1 LVSRLFNDIRDKY
14 RVVLISF
21 VLLFTLIS
29 PHKAHAAVNLT
40 KISLYNDNPKSP
52 RKFEEPITPLNF
64 INKQLLNRTKEDEI
78 PVFGIMKCSQSKCDN
93 YRAPPL
99 KNVTIEEE
107 QSQSGIYEPQEELTE
122 QSEDV
127 RTSGDKVSVMATKPK
142 AAPKV
147 VPKNIPK
154 NNTGKPAVKNAAVN
168 KKETPV
174 KNKPP
179 PFVYKYTQVDTSVVG
194 LSINDRLHYDFEIIV
209 WPNGNVSYP
218 IKTLCELLDISYTQN
233 HVNNTVSFIHPKTGE
248 FTEVDPQHSRIY
260 LSNKV
265 IEVNNPKIIF
275 VKEGFLVSDDVFLS
289 KELAEY
295 IFDAKISFS
304 KEKYYAQLETDRLLK
319 SIELLDKQKNEKTLY
334 EEEFL
339 SAKTVKPNRLFN
351 IKQLDI
357 GANSSL
363 NDYKSDSA
371 SITAHSSNINLASE
385 GYLLGGKY
393 NVGTSANYSGSTAD
407 MGNFI
412 ATLSYIGARIET
424 VLGSTFA
431 RLSDLVLPGVNLLG
445 IRTGTL
451 GAVNSSI
458 ALPRLITGRA
468 DDNTS
473 VELFL
478 NDVYTDRQDVEKG
491 RFEFETLNY
500 PAGSF
505 VNIRVEQV
513 NPDGTRKV
521 VFKRDFA
528 QDRDLLAPKQ
538 KEFVGFSGIDSL
550 LTSNKF
556 SIFGKNRRSEN
567 EQPIKYITG
576 FKYRQG
582 ITKRLNLGGEFA
594 HSIRLKTP
602 LNEISDE
609 TTSARNL
616 RQSSTSSGFSGGLT
630 ANYIPYDDLRI
641 TSEAAFSRAKSKLK
655 SEPNKTDFGTYSAI
669 NVEREKYRIYSK
681 VFYYGSDYY
690 SAGYSDNIDKRGYE
704 FTSDFDISPLNFSAS
719 AVKYTSN
726 LDKYFPGGLAYIEN
740 FDINIRGKINEHK
753 SLKIGARSAK
763 AKNSIYFDNQTDFN
777 LTWNIKANDRLALE
791 LAFIQTRIKKKNYVT
806 KARSSSVFNRL
817 NTSVDIDAGKVGIV
831 RVVHQ
836 ASAGDPEDRI
846 LIGKSPP
853 IYKEVNVKLDR
864 SKLPWKNITVSPN
877 VGYRYSGDKG
887 FLYGVDIGYKNLS
900 IRYSYNST
908 FTGGSPHSRSHAVS
922 FNFSKAVNFG
932 APKING
938 AKAGNNLAFNPEN
951 GIIKGSVYLDK
962 NQNGVRDEGEEGI
975 PDIDVKL
982 KDMFTVKTDKKGSY
996 IIPNLASR
1004 SYVIGLDKDTLP
1016 VIYTP
1021 TTVDYSVNVKR
1032 EKVYEVNLGVIVT
1045 PGSISGKVTVENNP
1059 AGPDVI
1065 VQLLNKEGK
1074 EVKYTTTDST
1084 GGYYFG
1090 AVAPGDYHVVID
1102 KNYLDYKGLQ
1112 VKGNPE
1118 QSVNVPFITD
1128 DFYDAEGIDFNLIP
1142 KQGEVKIF
1150 DNTTKISKL

>member
-1 LVSRLFNDIRDKY
+1 MNDIRDKY
-14 RVVLISF
+14 RVVLISI
-21 VLLFTLIS
+21 VLLFTLVS

-52 RKFEEPITPLNF
+52 RKFEEQITPLNF
-64 INKQLLNRTKEDEI
+64 INKQLLNRTKDQEI
-78 PVFGIMKCSQSKCDN
+78 PVYGIMKCSQSKCDN

-99 KNVTIEEE
+99 KNITIEEE
-107 QSQSGIYEPQEELTE
+107 PVQSGIYEPAEEITE
-122 QSEDV
+122 TPEDV
-127 RTSGDKVSVMATKPK
+127 RASSDKTSAKVTKPK

-154 NNTGKPAVKNAAVN
+154 NNTGKPAVNVAADNKNSLPA
-168 KKETPV
+168 
-174 KNKPP
+174 KNKAP
-179 PFVYKYTQVDTSVVG
+179 PFVYKYSQVDTSVVG

-209 WPNGNVSYP
+209 WQNGNVSYP
-218 IKTLCELLDISYTQN
+218 IKTLCELLDISYSQN
-233 HVNNTVSFIHPKTGE
+233 HVNNSISFIHPKTGE
-248 FTEVDPQHSRIY
+248 YVEIDQQHSRM
-260 LSNKV
+260 SVGNKIV
-265 IEVNNPKIIF
+265 EVNNPKIIF
-275 VKEGFLVSDDVFLS
+275 MKEGFLVSDDIFLS

-295 IFDAKISFS
+295 VFDAKISFS

-319 SIELLDKQKNEKTLY
+319 SIEILDKQKNEKAVY

-339 SAKTVKPNRLFN
+339 NAKAVKQNKLFN

-357 GANSSL
+357 GVNSSL
-363 NDYKSDSA
+363 NDYKTDSV
-371 SITAHSSNINLASE
+371 STTAHSSNINLASE

-393 NVGTSANYSGSTAD
+393 NVGTSSNYSGSTAD

-412 ATLSYIGARIET
+412 ATLSYIGAHIET

-468 DDNTS
+468 DDNTY

-500 PAGSF
+500 PASSF

-513 NPDGTRKV
+513 NPDGTRKI
-521 VFKRDFA
+521 VFKRDYA

-556 SIFGKNRRSEN
+556 SLFGKDRNSEN

-602 LNEISDE
+602 FEETSGEI
-609 TTSARNL
+609 TSARNL
-616 RQSSTSSGFSGGLT
+616 RQSNTSSGFSGGLT

-641 TSEAAFSRAKSKLK
+641 TTEAALSRANSKLK
-655 SEPNKTDFGTYSAI
+655 SEPNKMDFGTYSAI

-681 VFYYGSDYY
+681 VFYFGSDYY

-726 LDKYFPGGLAYIEN
+726 LDKYFPGGFAHIEN
-740 FDINIRGKINEHK
+740 FDFNIRGKINDHK
-753 SLKIGARSAK
+753 ALKIGARSAK

-777 LTWNIKANDRLALE
+777 LTWNIKASDRLAVE

-853 IYKEVNVKLDR
+853 INKEVNIKLDR

-887 FLYGVDIGYKNLS
+887 FVYGVDVGYKNLS
-900 IRYSYNST
+900 IRYSYNSS
-908 FTGGSPHSRSHAVS
+908 FTGGTPRSRSHAVS
-922 FNFSKAVNFG
+922 FNFTKAVNFG

-938 AKAGNNLAFNPEN
+938 ANAGNNLAFNPEN
-951 GIIKGSVYLDK
+951 GIIKGFVYLDK
-962 NQNGVRDEGEEGI
+962 NQNGIKDDGEEGI
-975 PDIDVKL
+975 PDIDVKV
-982 KDMFTVKTDKKGSY
+982 KDMFNVKTDKKGGY
-996 IIPNLASR
+996 IIPNLAAR
-1004 SYVIGLDKDTLP
+1004 TYVIGLDKDTLP

-1032 EKVYEVNLGVIVT
+1032 EKVYAVNLGVIVT
-1045 PGSISGKVTVENNP
+1045 PGSISGKVNIENSP
-1059 AGPDVI
+1059 AGADVI

-1090 AVAPGDYHVVID
+1090 AVAPGEYQVVID

-1112 VKGNPE
+1112 VKNNL
-1118 QSVNVPFITD
+1118 QQTVTVPFITD
-1128 DFYDAEGIDFNLIP
+1128 DFYDAENIDFDLVP

-1150 DNTTKISKL
+1150 DNTTKLSKL